1 MLNTDH
7 KCYDNNRVSL
17 QRKVSTITILARITK
32 TNIQSNV
39 HLIISF
45 IIITTIIII
54 SSIMAIT
61 IVITIVVVWPYH
73 TPTQ

>member
-45 IIITTIIII
+45 IIITTIII
-54 SSIMAIT
+54 SGIMAIT